1 MDTIQYMAAFYSNSP
16 PHEPQKPLGKVAF
29 IGTGGTIASEGND
42 EYDLLDY
49 NADGGRRKRHDA
61 QHIID
66 KTGIRALADVEVINI
81 GPIDSTEISPKHWH
95 VLADL
100 CCILADDPE
109 ICGIVIGHG
118 TASLE
123 ETAWVLS
130 LVLDLKMRVVITGSV
145 RPLTAISSDATA
157 NLTAAFRVAAHPVL
171 PNETAGVLV
180 VANDEIHSP
189 RYVTKTHTLRLGTF
203 RSPWLGPIGYVDG
216 EEVNMVSTQESPAS
230 GKFHRRMLNDCLPR
244 VDIVYSY
251 VGADGTAIKAFV
263 AAGAKGLVSAGFG
276 PGLGTRQETLAF
288 EEAISEGVVVVQSS
302 RLGAGKVVDSQCHR
316 RLGIVAGNDL
326 NPQKARILLSL
337 CLSRGDDEKTIEGV
351 FGCV

>member
-1 MDTIQYMAAFYSNSP
+1 MATFYAPSP
-16 PHEPQKPLGKVAF
+16 PQRHKKPLGRIAF
-29 IGTGGTIASEGND
+29 IGTGGTIASEGKD

-49 NADGGRRKRHDA
+49 NADGGHRNRHDA

-66 KTGIRALADVEVINI
+66 KTGICALADVEAINM
-81 GPIDSTEISPKHWH
+81 GPIDSTEISISHWH
-95 VLADL
+95 VLADI
-100 CCILADDPE
+100 CCVLADDPD

-130 LVLDLKMRVVITGSV
+130 LILDLKIPVVITGSV
-145 RPLTAISSDATA
+145 RPLSGISSDATA
-157 NLTAAFRVAAHPVL
+157 NLTAAFRVAAYQVL
-171 PNETAGVLV
+171 PNDPTGVLV

-189 RYVTKTHTLRLGTF
+189 RHVTKTHTLRLGTF
-203 RSPWLGPIGYVDG
+203 NSPWLGPIGYVDG
-216 EEVNMVSTQESPAS
+216 EKVNMISRHSSPVSGE
-230 GKFHRRMLNDCLPR
+230 FHRRLLIGCLPR

-276 PGLGTRQETLAF
+276 PGLGTRQETQAL

-316 RLGIVAGNDL
+316 RLGIIAGNDL

-337 CLSRGDDEKTIEGV
+337 CLARGDDHKTIQSV
-351 FGCV
+351 FRRA

>member
-1 MDTIQYMAAFYSNSP
+1 MDSTQYMAAFYAPSP
-16 PHEPQKPLGKVAF
+16 PQRPHKPLGKVAF
-29 IGTGGTIASEGND
+29 IGTGGTISSEGHD
-42 EYDLLDY
+42 KYDLLDY

-61 QHIID
+61 QYIID
-66 KTGIRALADVEVINI
+66 KTGIPALADVEVINI
-81 GPIDSTEISPKHWH
+81 GPIDSTEISTNHWH
-95 VLADL
+95 ILADI
-100 CCILADDPE
+100 CCVLADDPE
-109 ICGIVIGHG
+109 IRGIVIGHG

-123 ETAWVLS
+123 ETAWILF
-130 LVLDLKMRVVITGSV
+130 LVLNLKIRIVITGSV
-145 RPLTAISSDATA
+145 RPLTGISSDATA

-171 PNETAGVLV
+171 PNEPAGVLV

-203 RSPWLGPIGYVDG
+203 NSPWLGPIGYVDG
-216 EEVNMVSTQESPAS
+216 EDVNMVSRQASPAS
-230 GKFHRRMLNDCLPR
+230 GQFHRRMLIGGLPR

-251 VGADGTAIKAFV
+251 VSADGTAIKAFV

-276 PGLGTRQETLAF
+276 PGLGTRQETLAL

-316 RLGIVAGNDL
+316 KLGIIAGNDL

-337 CLSRGDDEKTIEGV
+337 CLSRGDDQKTIERV